1 MVNPDSPVKM
11 PELHLIPESERG
23 IELDKGMKQVMSLL
37 TAYWREQRV
46 TLKCSPSGVL
56 FVSSSQVGDI
66 IHYPAAD
73 NNDLYQG
80 DNIACSEVM
89 VMGHPANGNTIWV
102 RTHKVATVDN
112 AWPLLKK
119 EVVSFT
125 ITNLNMLHILIPVKT
140 ERVIIAYTI

>member
-1 MVNPDSPVKM
+1 MGNPDSPVKM
-11 PELHLIPESERG
+11 PEFNVIPESERG

-46 TLKCSPSGVL
+46 TLRCSPSGIL

-66 IHYPAAD
+66 FHVTAD
-73 NNDLYQG
+73 DTNYLYQG
-80 DNIACSEVM
+80 TDLQCSEVM
-89 VMGHPANGNTIWV
+89 IMGHPSNGNSIWV
-102 RTHKVATVDN
+102 RTHKVATVNN

-125 ITNLNMLHILIPVKT
+125 ITNLNMLHILIPVNT
-140 ERVIIAYTI
+140 ERSIILYTI